1 MNYGLLAQ
9 AGRNDDSSLLG
20 GEVAHLSRAEADLLE
35 ALGGAGTIN
44 PVTGLPE
51 YYGVGAGG
59 GSGGT
64 GGGVGGGGATAAAVA
79 ALGALGVAA
88 GMGPG
93 GRPG

>member
-9 AGRNDDSSLLG
+9 AGRNEDSSRFG

-59 GSGGT
+59 GGSPGA
-64 GGGVGGGGATAAAVA
+64 VGLGATAAI
-79 ALGALGVAA
+79 G
-88 GMGPG
+88 
-93 GRPG
+93 